1 MHHQTDS
8 EPRLKNDSITW
19 DGSAGRVTDTLQ
31 RSFNK
36 IEDNFDL
43 LYANILPRYH
53 FEGVNNYEH
62 MKLLYKIV
70 LLNLETYSQKV
81 RCH

>member
-19 DGSAGRVTDTLQ
+19 GGSAGRVTDTLQ

-36 IEDNFDL
+36 IEDSFDITDAL
-43 LYANILPRYH
+43 ILSCGKIITNIMIIY
-53 FEGVNNYEH
+53 V
-62 MKLLYKIV
+62 KLA
-70 LLNLETYSQKV
+70 
-81 RCH
+81 

>member
-36 IEDNFDL
+36 IEDNFDTPDAL
-43 LYANILPRYH
+43 ILSCGKIIMNI
-53 FEGVNNYEH
+53 VNICV
-62 MKLLYKIV
+62 KRV
-70 LLNLETYSQKV
+70 
-81 RCH
+81 